1 MICRTRPY
9 RHPLTPPVFRRPAD
23 PFREE
28 PPMTWVVE
36 TALVNAVLASGLAL
50 LALAA
55 SRWSRRPALVHALWV
70 LVLIKLVTPA
80 VWELPVPVSLVRAAH
95 ESDSALAS
103 GLKLFVREVPAEP
116 AVLSPPLAVSHA
128 TSLPAVTAAPPPA
141 GKSHRP
147 TADASVAAP
156 MTAAVPDP
164 TPVPAAARYSA
175 WQIATFAALFAWL
188 AGSLA
193 WLWVNGVQMRR
204 FHRCLR
210 EAQPVDDD
218 LAARGRELAAQMGI
232 KSCPRIVLL
241 DAPVSPLLWG
251 CGRRT
256 SIVLPAEL
264 FEQLGESERDALLV
278 HELAHFR
285 RGDHWVRVLEM
296 VVLCVYWWH
305 PVVWLAR
312 RGIADTEEECCDGW
326 VVCRSSVSPRHY
338 AAAILTTLDLLSEQA
353 GAVPTAA
360 TGACGMPLL
369 ERRFRQ
375 IMHRQS
381 PPPLSPV
388 LRSLVLGLACLLPL
402 QPRAEKSAVNTMAPF
417 ERSGEL
423 RTQTP
428 EVATPDRTSALR

>member
-1 MICRTRPY
+1 VVLLKLI
-9 RHPLTPPVFRRPAD
+9 TPPLLIFHV
-23 PFREE
+23 PF
-28 PPMTWVVE
+28 
-36 TALVNAVLASGLAL
+36 
-50 LALAA
+50 
-55 SRWSRRPALVHALWV
+55 H
-70 LVLIKLVTPA
+70 
-80 VWELPVPVSLVRAAH
+80 
-95 ESDSALAS
+95 
-103 GLKLFVREVPAEP
+103 
-116 AVLSPPLAVSHA
+116 
-128 TSLPAVTAAPPPA
+128 
-141 GKSHRP
+141 
-147 TADASVAAP
+147 
-156 MTAAVPDP
+156 
-164 TPVPAAARYSA
+164 VPAAEVLWTPWTWTSPS
-175 WQIATFAALFAWL
+175 AALSACLALWL
-188 AGSLA
+188 GGSLVCGA
-193 WLWVNGVQMRR
+193 WSLLQLRR
-204 FHRCLR
+204 FGLR
-210 EAQPVDDD
+210 LRSAPATSPE
-218 LAARGRELAAQMGI
+218 LAARGSQLARVLGMNRA
-232 KSCPRIVLL
+232 PRIVVL
-241 DAPVSPLLWG
+241 PEPISPLLWG
-251 CGRRT
+251 CSRRAC
-256 SIVLPAEL
+256 IVVPAEL
-264 FEQLGESERDALLV
+264 LRRLSPAEVDALLL
-278 HELAHFR
+278 HELAHYR
-285 RGDHWVRVLEM
+285 RGDHWVRLLEL
-296 VVLCVYWWH
+296 VVTVIYWWH